1 MNKREGCKY
10 ETEDKEEYFAF
21 VLSPTMAQ
29 ALAIPTPTCQ
39 PRLLRPIKIQKYS
52 ARVLEFETCF
62 WLVEL

>member
-29 ALAIPTPTCQ
+29 ALAIPTPSCQ
-39 PRLLRPIKIQKYS
+39 PIKIQKYS
-52 ARVLEFETCF
+52 ARILNFET
-62 WLVEL
+62 